1 MILTILGNIV
11 LLSLTHVFAL
21 LTKTFYLY
29 TLKEDLPHCYWFL
42 LYPQGFSRSQL
53 HPLDVV
59 VVIAATE
66 DRVGRKF
73 SPTEIRD
80 GTFASFIRDEDF
92 DILNKV
98 SVLSPFSSR
107 QVDLYLIDSALL
119 SHQTCFP
126 SKRPRN

>member
-1 MILTILGNIV
+1 MFPTKLLALSRGSPPKQV
-11 LLSLTHVFAL
+11 LLHS
-21 LTKTFYLY
+21 
-29 TLKEDLPHCYWFL
+29 
-42 LYPQGFSRSQL
+42 QGFSRSQL

-73 SPTEIRD
+73 SPVEIRD

-98 SVLSPFSSR
+98 SVLLPFLSR
-107 QVDLYLIDSALL
+107 LEVSLELI
-119 SHQTCFP
+119 
-126 SKRPRN
+126 